1 MVQGVRMGTITA
13 TASRQYQPAMTATA
27 ARMAG
32 GRLRSIDA
40 LRGFV
45 MVVMLL
51 DHVRETWFLH
61 VDISDPVDA
70 RTIMPALF
78 FARLAASL
86 CAPIFVALTG
96 LGVFLYSRNHTPQ
109 ETTSYLLK
117 RGLLLMAIEVFFL
130 SPLYWGIAQP
140 TLWLQVIWCIGVCM
154 IVLAGLFRLPLAT
167 LIVLGLVIVAGHNLL
182 DPIRLAPDAP
192 LHTLWALLHQR
203 DLIALPF
210 GLVAKTSYPVLA
222 WIGVILLGFGIG
234 PWFLPYVSPETR
246 QRRLLLLGGGMIA
259 LFIGL
264 RLLNIYGDKPW
275 FIVEGDPARTAM
287 SFMSLTKYPPSLD
300 FLLFTLGV
308 GSLLL
313 AFFDRIREAGITSA
327 LAVFGGA
334 PMFFYIFHLSMLR
347 LLYHTAFAIWGPTHG
362 SVFGF
367 DSYGWV
373 FAWYVGLIVPFY
385 IPTAWFSQLKARR
398 KDIAWLKYF

>member
-1 MVQGVRMGTITA
+1 MGTIA
-13 TASRQYQPAMTATA
+13 MAASGQQPSSVTGSAIKS
-27 ARMAG
+27 AG
-32 GRLRSIDA
+32 SRLRSIDA

-61 VDISDPVDA
+61 VDIADPVDA

-96 LGVFLYSRNHTPQ
+96 LGVFLYARNHTAH

-182 DPIRLAPDAP
+182 DPIRLSPDAP
-192 LHTLWALLHQR
+192 FYWLWALLHQR
-203 DLIALPF
+203 DLLALPF

-234 PWFLPYVSPETR
+234 PWFLPHVSAQRR
-246 QRRLLLLGGGMIA
+246 QRRLLLLGTGMIA

-275 FIVEGDPARTAM
+275 FVGETPLRTVM
-287 SFMSLTKYPPSLD
+287 SFLALTKYPPSLL
-300 FLLFTLGV
+300 FLMPTV
-308 GSLLL
+308 GTGCLLL
-313 AFFDRIREAGITSA
+313 ALFEKYEDSA
-327 LAVFGGA
+327 VMPHLALLGGA
-334 PMFFYIFHLSMLR
+334 PMFFYILHL
-347 LLYHTAFAIWGPTHG
+347 YVP
-362 SVFGF
+362 
-367 DSYGWV
+367 DS
-373 FAWYVGLIVPFY
+373 
-385 IPTAWFSQLKARR
+385 
-398 KDIAWLKYF
+398 

>member
-1 MVQGVRMGTITA
+1 MGMMAMAASGQPQSGVIG
-13 TASRQYQPAMTATA
+13 TA
-27 ARMAG
+27 AKSAG
-32 GRLRSIDA
+32 ARLRSIDA
-40 LRGFV
+40 LRGLV

-61 VDISDPVDA
+61 VDITDPVDA

-96 LGVFLYSRNHTPQ
+96 LGVFLYARNHTAQ

-117 RGLLLMAIEVFFL
+117 RGFLLMAIEVFFL

-154 IVLAGLFRLPLAT
+154 VVLAGLFRLPLAT
-167 LIVLGLVIVAGHNLL
+167 LIMMGLVIVAGHNLL

-234 PWFLPYVSPETR
+234 PWFLPHVSAQAR
-246 QRRLLLLGGGMIA
+246 QRRLLMLGAGMIA

-275 FIVEGDPARTAM
+275 FVVDGEPARTMM

-313 AFFDRIREAGITSA
+313 AFFERIREAGIAGA

-347 LLYHTAFAIWGPTHG
+347 LLYHSALAIWGPNHG
-362 SVFGF
+362 TLFGF

-373 FAWYVGLIVPFY
+373 FAWYLGLIIPFY
-385 IPTAWFSQLKARR
+385 IPTAWFSRLKARR